1 MRAALYLRVSTEE
14 QTTANQRQVLEE
26 LAQRRGWR
34 VERVVDE
41 TASGAGD
48 RPLWRRLM
56 TDARHRA
63 FDVVVVWALDRI
75 GRSMHGTIADVVE
88 LDRVGV
94 DVVSYSEPWLDMR
107 GPTRTLLIAVFS
119 WVAEQERD
127 RLVERTK
134 AGMERARRQGKR
146 LGPPI
151 RVNRNT
157 LAEASTLVDQ
167 GYAVARAARELGL
180 SEATLRRYR
189 AARHKGGGVLG
200 APDPRQMEIPGARR

>member
-1 MRAALYLRVSTEE
+1 VRAALYLRVSTEE
-14 QTTANQRQVLEE
+14 QTTENQRQVLEE

-56 TDARHRA
+56 VDARRRA

-107 GPTRTLLIAVFS
+107 GPTRTLLVAVFS
-119 WVAEQERD
+119 WVAEQERA

-134 AGMERARRQGKR
+134 AGM
-146 LGPPI
+146 
-151 RVNRNT
+151 
-157 LAEASTLVDQ
+157 
-167 GYAVARAARELGL
+167 ARAKREGRRAGRPRTEPAKLACGLRLVEEGATVAAAARIAKV
-180 SEATLRRYR
+180 SEPTLRRYVR
-189 AARHKGGGVLG
+189 ERRQKEPALDGGR
-200 APDPRQMEIPGARR
+200 DPRQMVIPGAEN

>member
-1 MRAALYLRVSTEE
+1 MRAALYLRVSTED

-26 LAQRRGWR
+26 LAQRRGWT

-56 TDARHRA
+56 ADAKRRA

-75 GRSMHGTIADVVE
+75 GRSMHGTISDVVE
-88 LDRVGV
+88 LDRAGV

-119 WVAEQERD
+119 WVAEQERQ
-127 RLVERTK
+127 RLIERTK
-134 AGMERARRQGKR
+134 AGMARAKRQGRHPGRPRADSAK
-146 LGPPI
+146 
-151 RVNRNT
+151 
-157 LAEASTLVDQ
+157 LASAANLVAHGFSYRKAAQ
-167 GYAVARAARELGL
+167 ARGVSARSLARWVRQNG
-180 SEATLRRYR
+180 ATTPL
-189 AARHKGGGVLG
+189 AD
-200 APDPRQMEIPGARR
+200 DPRQTTLIPVRR